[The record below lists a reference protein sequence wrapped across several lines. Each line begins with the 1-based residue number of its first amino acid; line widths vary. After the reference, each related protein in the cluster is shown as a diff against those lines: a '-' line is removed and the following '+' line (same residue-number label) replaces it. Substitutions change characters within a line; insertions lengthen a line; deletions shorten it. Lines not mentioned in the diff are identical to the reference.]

1 MSCNRAGQY
10 NEFAHL
16 LVILKN
22 EAAGVLIVGYEI
34 SASSKKDNAV
44 CERLLGIPGNGAPS
58 NAIAL
63 E

>member
-1 MSCNRAGQY
+1 MSCYRAGQY

-22 EAAGVLIVGYEI
+22 DAAGVLIVGYEI
-34 SASSKKDNAV
+34 AASSKKDNAV
-44 CERLLGIPGNGAPS
+44 CERLLGIPRDDALS